1 MGALCV
7 VIFQHLEVLLVAC
20 EFFLCCIFPMK
31 FAHTCAHQAH
41 SFAFV
46 EYESRRDADDA
57 YHEMHNKRLGRDD
70 VLKIEVCGTAQ
81 VSMTTRAGLSYLHS
95 GHVHLLLRPGGLT
108 PAVIEDQLQVAV
120 VTVSAHLAAGDLLL
134 LLIVPD
140 GITRPTKMTVV
151 SAIMI
156 VGTGTG
162 TETVIGTVLGAQ
174 MIETAK

>member
-1 MGALCV
+1 
-7 VIFQHLEVLLVAC
+7 
-20 EFFLCCIFPMK
+20 
-31 FAHTCAHQAH
+31 
-41 SFAFV
+41 
-46 EYESRRDADDA
+46 
-57 YHEMHNKRLGRDD
+57 
-70 VLKIEVCGTAQ
+70 
-81 VSMTTRAGLSYLHS
+81 
-95 GHVHLLLRPGGLT
+95 LT